1 MSEIMD
7 EAEFEERL
15 KTMSVEE
22 LDALMRRMGKPFDD
36 FARDLATGSIKELAP
51 PFDDYQSFQEGLL
64 EYYKLFFL
72 KYRHYLNNIDDNT
85 WNFVNQSMSAFIEY
99 HGGPKV
105 EFDIIKEYDSLTVGI
120 ISSLSAYL
128 NGLPNIA
135 YNYLEKVFVE
145 KDCHLLKTLPQ
156 IQYQGALYRVRGER
170 NLKDSKE
177 LFHTPFELR
186 NRCGSYRY
194 SILGYP
200 SLYLAGSL
208 DTSLAEC
215 RIDNNVYS
223 AVCFRSVS
231 PLCCADLSLP
241 NRELSFWE
249 RYSLVLFYPLIFA
262 CGLKVK
268 EETRPFKPEYVIP
281 QILFQIISER
291 SDLMGVSYTSTRM
304 EHVDFRDSRQRN
316 FVLIVPKADQSKGQ
330 SEVLAESLTCTMPI
344 SPEVGDDSLAVERKL
359 NGMEAM
365 KMSFLAK
372 EM

>member
-1 MSEIMD
+1 MD

-15 KTMSVEE
+15 KGMSAEE
-22 LDALMRRMGKPFDD
+22 VDALMRRMGKPFDD
-36 FARDLATGSIKELAP
+36 FAQALATGSIKELAP
-51 PFDDYQSFQEGLL
+51 PFDDYQVFKGGLL
-64 EYYKLFFL
+64 EFYKMFFQ
-72 KYRHYLNNIDDNT
+72 KYRNYLNNIDDNT
-85 WNFVNQSMSAFIEY
+85 WNFVNLSMSAFIEY

-105 EFDIIKEYDSLTVGI
+105 EFDIIKEYDRLTMGI
-120 ISSLSAYL
+120 INSLSAYL
-128 NGLPNIA
+128 NGKPNIA
-135 YNYLEKVFVE
+135 YNCLEEVFVE

-200 SLYLAGSL
+200 SLYLAESL

-215 RIDNNVYS
+215 RIDNNDYS

-241 NRELSFWE
+241 NCELSFWE

-281 QILFQIISER
+281 QILFQIISEQ

-304 EHVDFRDSRQRN
+304 EHVDFRDSKQRN
-316 FVLIVPKADQSKGQ
+316 YVLIVPKADQSQGQ
-330 SEVLAESLTCTMPI
+330 SEELAELLICTIPV
-344 SPEVGDDSLAVERKL
+344 SPEVGEDSLAVERKL
-359 NGMEAM
+359 NGLEA
-365 KMSFLAK
+365 KKISFCHSID
-372 EM
+372 EN